1 MSKIKQSVPWW
12 CFANVGITPQEFIK
26 MLVEI
31 GYHGVEMFP
40 PQHFQLVKDN
50 GLTLV
55 NTQGHVPLEV
65 GLNKRENFADIERQ
79 LKERLGWCQQWEIPS
94 LIVFSGNRNGQSDVE
109 GLEITVENL
118 RKLMPLAEDAGV
130 ILVLELLNSK
140 VDHPDYMCDKTPWSV
155 EVCQQV
161 NSPNL
166 KVLYDIYHMQIMEG
180 DIISTI
186 RQYHQY
192 IGHYHTAGV
201 PGRHEIDDTQEINY
215 APIMRAIVE
224 TGYEGFVGQEFVPVG
239 DPRAGL
245 EYAFRL
251 CDV

>member
-1 MSKIKQSVPWW
+1 VGKLKQSVPWW

-40 PQHFQLVKDN
+40 PEYFQLAKDN

-79 LKERLGWCQQWEIPS
+79 LKERLGWCQQWGIPS
-94 LIVFSGNRNGQSDVE
+94 LIMFSGNRNGQSDVE

-118 RKLMPLAEDAGV
+118 KKLVPLAEAAGV
-130 ILVLELLNSK
+130 ILTLELLNSK

-155 EVCQQV
+155 EVCKQV

-180 DIISTI
+180 DVISTI
-186 RQYHQY
+186 RQYHPY

-201 PGRHEIDDTQEINY
+201 PGRHEIDDTQELNY